1 MWETDSDWRR
11 VSRRDGFVWL
21 RAGSRR
27 RRLVGSPPPFRRG
40 GSIALARFGKAS
52 IVLGIDIAATK
63 WRGKLGAIAASIF
76 SIRRDRLDFG
86 ARRVVERRDPC
97 ASSRFCGPE
106 R

>member
-1 MWETDSDWRR
+1 
-11 VSRRDGFVWL
+11 
-21 RAGSRR
+21 
-27 RRLVGSPPPFRRG
+27 
-40 GSIALARFGKAS
+40 
-52 IVLGIDIAATK
+52 LGIDIAATK